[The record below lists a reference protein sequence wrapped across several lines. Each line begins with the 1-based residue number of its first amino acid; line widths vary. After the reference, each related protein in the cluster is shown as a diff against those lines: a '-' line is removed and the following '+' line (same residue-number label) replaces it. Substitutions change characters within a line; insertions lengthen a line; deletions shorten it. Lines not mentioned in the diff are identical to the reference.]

1 MARSRRS
8 STRLVPLGEIPRGA
22 GAIDVV
28 GARAMAL
35 IDAAELD
42 LPLLD
47 SWVLPVE
54 AFDEA
59 IETVLPPAHDPAS
72 LLRAIH
78 RPRGLERAARA
89 RDRLLAAPLPAL
101 QDELFAFW
109 DEIEP
114 RAPWGLAVRASPTLA
129 DDSVAAT
136 AALSATRVGVRGPE
150 QLQRAVRDIWASVM
164 QEDTL
169 RYLRAQRVRE
179 LKIAVLLQ
187 PLPQVAAHGVMLTRD
202 PLHGPRTVEPPEPG
216 AEPRLVAVRVASA
229 AFGLG
234 SPVVDGVAA
243 QDLVRFAADGRVL
256 ERRTVLKESRL
267 AVVESGLTTARVAA
281 RKATRPA
288 LSLNSVEQLAQVAQR
303 LDEAGRSQRDV
314 EFVVVQGDGV
324 RVVELRQ
331 SQGLGY
337 PEGGS
342 PTTVWSRAGLGE
354 SLSGVPSPLTF
365 SLVDAFSRKGLEEA
379 FGALG
384 CKLPRN
390 ATLLQRVHGR
400 LYLNLTALVPVVA
413 HVPGIDPVALLD
425 LVHDDSSNVLAGQLE
440 LKRRRPGLA
449 RLPITAARLL
459 AQQARLADDFS
470 RFEREAREQQ
480 AWLAEMDLAILPDDS
495 LLTTL
500 RETYQFFERTAELML
515 GCTLATLA
523 SHIGVKTVLARSTP
537 VEAERLAQAITAG
550 VGDLDS
556 AAPGVA
562 LAHVAGIVQRDP
574 EAARLLG
581 QHTVQRLDQL
591 PEGPALRAL
600 SQFIEAY
607 GDRALRES
615 ELLMPR
621 WAEDPR
627 PLFAMLAAGLR
638 AGPLDPEERLSR
650 ARVRAD
656 REMAVVDARIPYVEK
671 ALVRA
676 FVSRWRVLARLRE
689 RMRVAMARTLNML
702 RIVVLDVDRRM
713 RRIDPGLPPSAAFFC
728 TFDELLS
735 AVGRSRADLGPIIRM
750 RRASYHRDAA
760 ASDPPETFVGAPP
773 TVSLPPVGSTV
784 LHGIACGSGTVTGRA
799 RVVGTRG
806 AGAADLEPG
815 EILVLRAPDVGL
827 SPLFMLSAGVVAELG
842 GPLSH
847 GGVVAREYG
856 VPAVVGVRGLTA
868 TVQNGERLRVD
879 GDRGVVERLDA

>member
-8 STRLVPLGEIPRGA
+8 STRLVPLGEIAQGEA
-22 GAIDVV
+22 QLDLV

-35 IDAAELD
+35 VDAAGLE

-47 SWVLPVE
+47 CWVLPVD

-59 IETVLPPAHDPAS
+59 VETLLPPAHDPAS
-72 LLRAIH
+72 LLRVIH

-89 RDRLLAAPLPAL
+89 RDRLLSAPLPSL
-101 QDELFAFW
+101 SDELFAFW
-109 DEIEP
+109 DEVEP
-114 RAPWGLAVRASPTLA
+114 MAEWGLALRASPSLA

-136 AALSATRVGVRGPE
+136 AGLSAIRVGVRGPE
-150 QLQRAVRDIWASVM
+150 QLEHAVREIWASVVH
-164 QEDTL
+164 EDGL

-179 LKIAVLLQ
+179 LKMAVLLQ
-187 PLPQVAAHGVMLTRD
+187 PLPRMRARGVMLTRD
-202 PLHGPRTVEPPEPG
+202 PLHGPRRVEQPG
-216 AEPRLVAVRVASA
+216 AGTEPRLVAVRVASA

-234 SPVVDGVAA
+234 SPVHDGVAA

-256 ERRTVLKESRL
+256 ERRTVAKEHRL
-267 AVVESGLTTARVAA
+267 VAGERGPRAVPVAA

-288 LSLNSVEQLAQVAQR
+288 LSQDSIEQLAGVAQQ
-303 LDEAGRSQRDV
+303 LDDAGRAQRDV
-314 EFVVVQGDGV
+314 EFVVAQGDGV
-324 RVVELRQ
+324 RIADIRR
-331 SQGLGY
+331 SHGLGY

-354 SLSGVPSPLTF
+354 SLSGVPSPLTW

-390 ATLLQRVHGR
+390 ATLLTRVHGR
-400 LYLNLTALVPVVA
+400 FYLNLSALVPAVA
-413 HVPGIDPVALLD
+413 HVPGIDPAALLD
-425 LVHDDSSNVLAGQLE
+425 LVHDGSSGVLAGQFE
-440 LKRRRPGLA
+440 LKRRRAALA
-449 RLPITAARLL
+449 RLPVTAARLF
-459 AQQARLADDFS
+459 AQQSRLADDFS
-470 RFEREAREQQ
+470 RFEREATQQQ

-495 LLTTL
+495 LITTL

-523 SHIGVKTVLARSTP
+523 AHIGLKTVLSRSTP

-550 VGDLDS
+550 VGELDS

-562 LAHVAGIVQRDP
+562 LAHVTAITRRDP
-574 EAARLLG
+574 DAARLLG
-581 QHTVQRLDQL
+581 ERKVGSLAEL
-591 PEGPALRAL
+591 PDGPARRAL

-607 GDRALRES
+607 GDRGLRES
-615 ELLMPR
+615 ELMMPR
-621 WAEDPR
+621 WSQDPR
-627 PLFAMLAAGLR
+627 PLFAMVAAGLR
-638 AGPLDPEERLSR
+638 AAPCDPEERLSR

-656 REMAVVDARIPYVEK
+656 REMAAVDARVPYVER

-702 RIVVLDVDRRM
+702 RIVALDVDRRM
-713 RRIDPGLPPSAAFFC
+713 RRIDPALPEAAAFFC

-750 RRASYHRDAA
+750 RRAAYQRDAA
-760 ASDPPETFVGAPP
+760 AGDPPETFVGAPP
-773 TVSLPPVGSTV
+773 TVSLPPVGSSV
-784 LHGIACGSGTVTGRA
+784 LHGVGCGPGTVTGRA
-799 RVVGTRG
+799 RLVGTRG
-806 AGAADLEPG
+806 TGAADLEPG
-815 EILVLRAPDVGL
+815 EILVLRSPDVGL
-827 SPLFMLSAGVVAELG
+827 SPLFMLSAGVLAELG

-856 VPAVVGVRGLTA
+856 VPAVVGVRGLAA
-868 TVQNGERLRVD
+868 TVRNGERLRVD

>member
-1 MARSRRS
+1 M
-8 STRLVPLGEIPRGA
+8 PLG
-22 GAIDVV
+22 DVAQGDPQLELF
-28 GARAMAL
+28 GARALAL
-35 IDAAELD
+35 ADAARLEL
-42 LPLLD
+42 PVLD
-47 SWVLPVE
+47 SWVLPAE
-54 AFDEA
+54 AFDDAVEHL
-59 IETVLPPAHDPAS
+59 LPPAHDPAS
-72 LLRAIH
+72 LLRVIH

-89 RDRLLAAPLPAL
+89 RDRLLGAPLPSL
-101 QDELFAFW
+101 REELAAFW
-109 DEIEP
+109 EECETV
-114 RAPWGLAVRASPTLA
+114 AEWGLVVRASPTLA

-136 AALSATRVGVRGPE
+136 AGLSATRVGVRGLD
-150 QLQRAVRDIWASVM
+150 QLERAVRQSWAAVV

-169 RYLRAQRVRE
+169 RYLRAHRVRE
-179 LKIAVLLQ
+179 LSMAVLLQ
-187 PLPQVAAHGVMLTRD
+187 VLPRIRARGVLLTRD
-202 PLHGPRTVEPPEPG
+202 PLHGPRAVEQTDD
-216 AEPRLVAVRVASA
+216 AEPRLLAVRVASA

-234 SPVVDGVAA
+234 APVHDGVAA
-243 QDLVRFAADGRVL
+243 QDLVRFSADGRVL
-256 ERRTVLKESRL
+256 ERRTAAKAQRL
-267 AVVESGLTTARVAA
+267 VGGPHGLQTTSVAA
-281 RKATRPA
+281 RKAGRAA
-288 LSLNSVEQLAQVAQR
+288 LSDHSVEELAVIAQR
-303 LDEAGRSQRDV
+303 LDDAGRTQRDV
-314 EFVVVQGDGV
+314 EFVVAQAGGARIADV
-324 RVVELRQ
+324 RQ

-354 SLSGVPSPLTF
+354 SLSGVPSPLTW
-365 SLVDAFSRKGLEEA
+365 SLVDAFSQKGLEDA

-400 LYLNLTALVPVVA
+400 FYLNLSALVPVVA
-413 HVPGIDPVALLD
+413 HIPGIDTLALLD
-425 LVHDDSSNVLAGQLE
+425 LVHDDSANVLAGQLE
-440 LKRRRPGLA
+440 LKRRRATLPGLS
-449 RLPITAARLL
+449 ITAARLL
-459 AQQARLADDFS
+459 AQQSRLADDLS
-470 RFEREAREQQ
+470 RFEREAAQQQ

-495 LLTTL
+495 LITTL

-515 GCTLATLA
+515 ASTMATLA
-523 SHIGVKTVLARSTP
+523 AHIGLKTVLARSTP

-550 VGDLDS
+550 VGELDT

-562 LAHVAGIVQRDP
+562 LAHVTGIVQHDP
-574 EAARLLG
+574 DAARLFAQG
-581 QHTVQRLDQL
+581 AVHQL
-591 PEGPALRAL
+591 ADVPEGPAQRAL
-600 SQFIEAY
+600 QQFIEAY

-615 ELLMPR
+615 ELMMPR
-621 WAEDPR
+621 WSQDPR
-627 PLFAMLAAGLR
+627 VLFSMVAAGLR
-638 AGPLDPEERLSR
+638 AGVVDPEERLSR

-656 REMAVVDARIPYVEK
+656 REMAAVDARVPYVEK

-713 RRIDPGLPPSAAFFC
+713 RRIDPTLVDEAAFFC

-735 AVGRSRADLGPIIRM
+735 AVGRSRADLAPVIRM
-750 RRASYHRDAA
+750 RRAAYHRDAS

-773 TVSLPPVGSTV
+773 TVSLPPVGSAV

-799 RVVGTRG
+799 RLVGTRG

-827 SPLFMLSAGVVAELG
+827 APLFMMSAGVVAELG

-856 VPAVVGVRGLTA
+856 VPAVVGVRGLVA
-868 TVQNGERLRVD
+868 SVRNGERLRVD
-879 GDRGVVERLDA
+879 GDRGVVERLEA